1 LKGTHSKGRWLL
13 PVAMFATALWP
24 QAGRPDPNAVVLAA
38 ARAQIGKTVHYDG
51 SYRMMK
57 YPGGD
62 VPLDRGVCT
71 DVLIRAF
78 RAAGVDLQV
87 LVHQDMSR
95 AFGAY
100 PQAWGLSRP
109 DANIDHRRV
118 PNLKVFFERRGKSL
132 PISALPEA
140 YVAGDIVAWRL
151 PSGVPHIG
159 LVSSATV
166 SDGSRPLVIHNI
178 GRGVQEEDTLFL
190 YPITGHYRYF
200 AQGA

>member
-1 LKGTHSKGRWLL
+1 
-13 PVAMFATALWP
+13 MIATAPWA
-24 QAGRPDPNAVVLAA
+24 QVGRPDSAAVVLDA
-38 ARAQIGKTVHYDG
+38 ARAQIGKTIFYDG
-51 SYRMMK
+51 SYRKIK
-57 YPGGD
+57 YPWGD
-62 VPLDRGVCT
+62 IPLDRGVCT

-87 LVHQDMSR
+87 LVHEDMTR

-100 PQAWGLSRP
+100 PKAWGLSRP

-118 PNLKVFFERRGKSL
+118 PNLKVFFERRGKAL
-132 PISALPEA
+132 PISALSEA
-140 YVAGDIVAWRL
+140 YLAGDIVTWRL

-166 SDGSRPLVIHNI
+166 SNGPRHLVIHNI
-178 GRGVQEEDTLFL
+178 GRGVQEEDTLFI

-200 AQGA
+200 AKGA

>member
-1 LKGTHSKGRWLL
+1 MRGTCPKGRGFLL
-13 PVAMFATALWP
+13 AAMFATAPWS
-24 QAGRPDPNAVVLAA
+24 QAGRPDLNAVVLDA
-38 ARAQIGKTVHYDG
+38 ARAQIGETIFYDG
-51 SYRMMK
+51 SYRKMK

-87 LVHQDMSR
+87 LVHEDMSR

-118 PNLKVFFERRGKSL
+118 PNLKVFFKRQGKSL

-140 YVAGDIVAWRL
+140 YLACDIVTWRL

-159 LVSSATV
+159 LVSSATNP
-166 SDGSRPLVIHNI
+166 SGSRRLVIHNI

-190 YPITGHYRYF
+190 YPITGHYRFF
-200 AQGA
+200 AKGA